1 MVDYKVIEGDPE
13 KFREKLLALYAE
25 RQEAQDLALAAV
37 AAGELESPGYLM
49 AERKISELT
58 QEIAT
63 LIGKPPSDW
72 MA

>member
-1 MVDYKVIEGDPE
+1 MVDYSVIEGDRE

-37 AAGELESPGYLM
+37 AAGELASPEYLL
-49 AERKISELT
+49 AERRISELT
-58 QEIAT
+58 LEIAN
-63 LIGKPPSDW
+63 LIGRPPSDW